1 MKAVVIACLTWA
13 LVQLAPLFWG
23 HPLTDLLDYAEVD
36 FEREITF
43 LSVLEW
49 TLAACKTSCFS
60 FPLASFTVGSTHW
73 SLRTHKGSQPSNHR
87 AFIPIADNKC
97 FTIVVTNH
105 MSNRCF
111 TSSAMLAV
119 GRNCFFEMTAVLLLR
134 GTWGATVGTC
144 QAPRLRRAVQTR

>member
-1 MKAVVIACLTWA
+1 MKAVAIACLTWA

-23 HPLTDLLDYAEVD
+23 HPLTDLLDYAQVD
-36 FEREITF
+36 FEHEVTF

-73 SLRTHKGSQPSNHR
+73 SLCTHKGSQPSCLHTHR
-87 AFIPIADNKC
+87 RQQVLHDRGYDESHELQMLC
-97 FTIVVTNH
+97 IVCHV
-105 MSNRCF
+105 SRWPQ
-111 TSSAMLAV
+111 L
-119 GRNCFFEMTAVLLLR
+119 FFRMTAVLLLR